1 MLFRSCKIIASN
13 SLDEYLIRD
22 LIVQGAKIDI
32 FGVGENLI
40 TSRSEPVFGGVYKL
54 TAVNEN
60 GKFEPRIKISESPE
74 KVTNPGF
81 KDLWRLYDKATGMA
95 FADYITL
102 REETIDETKPLVIF
116 DPNAIWKRKR
126 LTNFEAKNLL
136 APIYKQGKRVYE
148 SPPLHEIQKHCKT
161 ELGRLWD
168 ELKRF
173 ENPHKYYV
181 DMSESLWQL
190 KNSML
195 QKSKY
200 TPAG

>member
-1 MLFRSCKIIASN
+1 
-13 SLDEYLIRD
+13 LIRD

-54 TAVNEN
+54 TAVEEN
-60 GKFEPRIKISESPE
+60 GKLEPRIKISESPE

-81 KDLWRLYDKATGMA
+81 KDLWRLYDKTTGMA

-102 REETIDETKPLVIF
+102 REEIIDETKPLVIF

-126 LTNFEAKNLL
+126 LVNFEANNLL
-136 APIYKQGKRVYE
+136 TPIYKQGKCVYK
-148 SPPLHEIQKHCKT
+148 SPPLHEIQKYCKI

-181 DMSESLWQL
+181 DMSEKLWQL
-190 KNSML
+190 KNDML
-195 QKSKY
+195 QKSKV